1 MKGWSIL
8 NSFIGWIGGKRQLRK
23 EIIARFPT
31 ENVGRYIEVFGGAG
45 WVLFGKDKV
54 PNQLE
59 VYNDINGNLVNLF
72 RCVKYH
78 CNEVQKELDWLLT
91 SRELFFDCLAQL
103 KTRGLTD
110 IQRAARFFYVIKISF
125 GCDRRTY
132 ATSSRTIDSATIY
145 LEKVKS
151 RLRGVNIEH
160 KDFADL
166 IQVYDRK
173 NALFYLDPP
182 YVGTEGYYDIPFKL
196 EDHQR
201 LAEQL
206 KHIKG
211 RFILSYND
219 DDFVR
224 SLYAWCNMETVVRNN
239 TLAGNSDNNTQ
250 FSELIITN
258 FWVIT

>member
-1 MKGWSIL
+1 M
-8 NSFIGWIGGKRQLRK
+8 NSFIGWIGGKCQLRN
-23 EIIARFPT
+23 EIIFRFPAAG
-31 ENVGRYIEVFGGAG
+31 VGRYIEVFGGAG
-45 WVLFGKDKV
+45 WVLFGKEKV
-54 PNQLE
+54 SGQLE

-78 CNEVQKELDWLLT
+78 CGEVQKELDWLLT
-91 SRELFFDCLAQL
+91 SREQFFDCLTQL
-103 KTRGLTD
+103 NSCGLTD
-110 IQRAARFFYVIKISF
+110 IQRAARFFYTVKISF
-125 GCDRRTY
+125 GCDQRTY
-132 ATSSRTIDSATIY
+132 ATSAKTIDNAAVY
-145 LEKVKS
+145 LEKVKE

-182 YVGTEGYYDIPFKL
+182 YVGTEGYYDSPFSA

-201 LAEQL
+201 LAELL

-219 DDFVR
+219 NAFIR
-224 SLYAWCNMETVVRNN
+224 EQYAWCGMETVVRSN
-239 TLAGNSDNNTQ
+239 TLAGNSDKRVP
-250 FSELIITN
+250 FAELIIKN
-258 FWVIT
+258 F